1 MNQTV
6 KRFEI
11 PIIFALLVAGSLF
24 LLKMAYLRIWY
35 STPICL
41 AYLWAIHAFVK
52 ARYGIRIPLALFA
65 LVYLSVALDGLG
77 NLFAWYNTKYR
88 YVQYDEITHTAIPA
102 LTAPVVVW
110 LLRAGLPCPG
120 SSATAAVFIG
130 CVSTAALTTSP
141 PLRASDSPTATI
153 FFSSAGPPGFPNVG
167 SAPVRTL

>member
-52 ARYGIRIPLALFA
+52 ARYGIRIPLALLA

-110 LLRAGLPCPG
+110 LLRAGLHHFG
-120 SSATAAVFIG
+120 YK
-130 CVSTAALTTSP
+130 L
-141 PLRASDSPTATI
+141 
-153 FFSSAGPPGFPNVG
+153 PPGLIVFF
-167 SAPVRTL
+167 AITTMFTLPRICVPKQTRS